1 MSEAH
6 GTYDPVLKSVRD
18 LLNQRLSSGAEL
30 GASLY
35 VDIDGKSVLDLWGG
49 YADEAKTRP
58 WEEDTVTPV
67 WSCSKV
73 ITNLAALI
81 LIDRGLLDPNE
92 NVAKYWPEFAV
103 NGKENIKVSHV
114 LSHAAGLPAWEAPI
128 TSEDVYDWK
137 GATERLANQAP
148 WWTPGEGSGY
158 HLTSQGHLVGEIIRR
173 VTGKPIEQ
181 FVAEEITRPLGVDF
195 TYGLPEEKWSHSAD
209 PLRPPPLPFE
219 GLDPTSIPARAI
231 IGSPLPAELSTT
243 PGFRKAVIPAS
254 NGFSNARGL
263 ARIGS
268 MVSLGGIVENIH
280 VLKPSTLDKL
290 FEEQTN
296 GVDQIIFEHVR
307 FGLGVALADSR
318 TRSWI
323 PEGNICFWGGWG
335 GSIIIMDR
343 ERRMTIGYAMNNM
356 CAIGT
361 LGNDS
366 TEAYVKEIYHIVDK
380 MLSETI

>member
-1 MSEAH
+1 MAEVH
-6 GTYDPVLKSVRD
+6 GTYDPAFDSVRD

-49 YADEAKTRP
+49 YADKAKTRP
-58 WEEDTVTPV
+58 WGKDTVAPV

-92 NVAKYWPEFAV
+92 NAAKYWPEFAI
-103 NGKENIKVSHV
+103 NGKDNIKVSHV

-137 GATERLANQAP
+137 DATERLANQTP

-158 HLTSQGHLVGEIIRR
+158 HLITQGHLVGETIRR
-173 VTGKPIEQ
+173 VTGKLIEQ
-181 FVAEEITRPLGVDF
+181 FVAEEITRPLGADF
-195 TYGLPEEKWSHSAD
+195 TYGLTEDQWSHSVD
-209 PLRPPPLPFE
+209 TLPPPPLPFE
-219 GLDPTSIPARAI
+219 NLDPNSITTRAI
-231 IGSPLPAELSTT
+231 IGSPLPAELTT
-243 PGFRKAVIPAS
+243 TSGFRKAVIPAS
-254 NGFSNARGL
+254 NGFCNARGL

-268 MVSLGGIVENIH
+268 MVSLGGTVENIPM
-280 VLKPSTLDKL
+280 VKPSTIDKL

-296 GVDQIIFEHVR
+296 GIDQIIFEHVR

-323 PEGNICFWGGWG
+323 PEGDICYWGGWG

-343 ERRMTIGYAMNNM
+343 ERRMTIGYAMNDM

-361 LGNDS
+361 LGNDN
-366 TEAYVKEIYHIVDK
+366 TEAYVKEIYHIVDQ
-380 MLSETI
+380 MLSETL